1 MELGRTEGG
10 DGNIH
15 TNWLGPIHISAMLQ
29 KTCMYSQSGDPL
41 VPVSTTNHNPLSL
54 WDQDEETHFPLRRLH
69 FQVLLGHPLGG
80 LSTCIG
86 PSLQGSRKIGAL
98 NSRRRPPVPAA
109 PVAWAAALPRRRRPS
124 AASRAAPY

>member
-15 TNWLGPIHISAMLQ
+15 TNWLGPIHISAMLHV
-29 KTCMYSQSGDPL
+29 YSQRRPSGPSVSPHVSPQPL
-41 VPVSTTNHNPLSL
+41 IPVE
-54 WDQDEETHFPLRRLH
+54 DQDEETHFPLRRLH